1 MQFQYSTFRIISQHR
16 FYFECTLSTFV
27 PIAIANQSFS
37 YRKDTLSPSAKK
49 TSFSRFHLLDV
60 SPFSALLSL
69 YLAAFRPQFC
79 SPSLHFLT
87 TFACNIYTYFFI
99 ISPDHLSDVPLFT
112 NVISSFYG
120 ILPFLIFPV
129 IHQSYIPKNHRIYV
143 VYTKSHRQQSPYP

>member
-1 MQFQYSTFRIISQHR
+1 MS
-16 FYFECTLSTFV
+16 FYFECLLLTFIQIALQNQLSFH
-27 PIAIANQSFS
+27 
-37 YRKDTLSPSAKK
+37 RKDVLSPSAKK
-49 TSFSRFHLLDV
+49 ASFSRFHLLNV
-60 SPFSALLSL
+60 SPFSVLLSL

-129 IHQSYIPKNHRIYV
+129 IHQSYISKNHRIYV